1 MDIPLF
7 IFVTRSLNEPILK
20 KLRSLLRMGVD
31 AYVMCDNE
39 PEVKSKRILHIPD
52 SHMEDIGWTHHMS
65 QKENKITAWDKA
77 TFYGYS
83 SGRQYVWICEDD
95 VYWNTSTIVKDF
107 VNTSSKADLIAYPIY
122 ERYEDNPK
130 WFHWDKVAL
139 LTKQKKYWTATYN
152 QLCRLSKRL
161 LGRMA
166 EISRERKRLFFH
178 EGMFATLCNMYG
190 YRIEYLKQDSL
201 FTSIRWDKPF
211 TAEQVKELTKEHKRV
226 LLHPVKISI

>member
-7 IFVTRSLNEPILK
+7 ILITRSPNESLLK
-20 KLRSLLRMGVD
+20 KLRSLVRAGVD
-31 AYVMCDNE
+31 AYIMCDEE

-52 SHMEDIGWTHHMS
+52 SHMEEIGWTHHMS
-65 QKENKITAWDKA
+65 QKQNKITAWDKA

-95 VYWNTSTIVKDF
+95 VYWNTSSIVKEL
-107 VNTSSKADLIAYPIY
+107 VNTTSTADLIAYPIHESY
-122 ERYEDNPK
+122 EENPG

-139 LTKQKKYWTATYN
+139 LTKQKKYWTVTYN
-152 QLCRLSKRL
+152 QFCRLSKRL

-166 EISRERKRLFFH
+166 EVSRERKRLFFH

-190 YRIEYLKQDSL
+190 YKIEYLKQDSL
-201 FTSIRWDKPF
+201 FISIRWNKPF
-211 TAEQVKELTKEHKRV
+211 TAEQVKQIIGEHKRV
-226 LLHPVKISI
+226 LLHPVKISV